1 MKNTISELK
10 LQSVSV
16 ENIFSDI
23 SLTFKSD
30 KIYTIFGKS
39 GAGKSTLIKAL
50 SGNIQYNGDIFLD
63 ELNVKQLSPQKHRAL
78 INYLPQEPYLTG
90 KVVRDSFEDLK
101 KLKIHKNLEINFDY
115 ISELIQKLKLSKK
128 ILDKNVNQLSG
139 GERQRIALIR
149 SILLNPKY
157 ILLDEP
163 TSALDVYSEG
173 VIFDFLNEQNQS
185 RGIIIVSHS
194 VKIIKNSDVK
204 IFMDKAGVKLFEDD
218 IDDDFI
224 LEIIRDKNEG

>member
-1 MKNTISELK
+1 LRNTISELR

-16 ENIFSDI
+16 ANIFSNI

-30 KIYTIFGKS
+30 KIYAIFGKS
-39 GAGKSTLIKAL
+39 GAGKSTLIKAI
-50 SGNIQYNGDIFLD
+50 SGNIKYNGDIFLD
-63 ELNVKQLSPQKHRAL
+63 DLNVKQLSPQKHRVL
-78 INYLPQEPYLTG
+78 INYLPQESYLTG
-90 KVVRDSFEDLK
+90 RVVRDSFEDLK
-101 KLKIHKNLEINFDY
+101 KLKIHKNLEINFEY
-115 ISELIQKLKLSKK
+115 ISELIQKLKLPKE
-128 ILDKNVNQLSG
+128 ILTKNINQLSG

-149 SILLNPKY
+149 SILLKPKY

-173 VIFDFLNEQNQS
+173 VTLDFFKEQNKH
-185 RGIIIVSHS
+185 RGVIIVSHS

-204 IFMDKAGVKLFEDD
+204 IFMDKDGIKLFEND

-224 LEIIRDKNEG
+224 LETIRDKDED